1 MNMLGQIVAAKR
13 DEIAAAQ
20 CRLPLAACRAA
31 AAAAPRD
38 RRDFAA
44 AIRAPGIRI
53 IAEIKRA
60 SPSRGD
66 IDTGLDPA
74 AVARAYAAGGAA
86 ALSVLTEPAFFKGSA
101 ADLQAA
107 RRAVTLPVLRK
118 DFIID
123 PYQLYE
129 TAALGADAVLL
140 IVRILPDPLLGELHA
155 LACELGLDVLT
166 EVYDDDDARRANAVG
181 ADLVGINNRNLASFD
196 TDVDHAARLAAH
208 IRPGACVVA
217 LSGIASAD
225 DIRRNQSAG
234 ITRFLVGETLVRAP
248 DPAAL
253 LRSWTST
260 HAH

>member
-1 MNMLGQIVAAKR
+1 MSILDHI
-13 DEIAAAQ
+13 IASRREAITAAQ
-20 CRLPLAACRAA
+20 RRVPLAACRAA
-31 AAAAPRD
+31 AEQAPRD

-66 IDTGLDPA
+66 IAPGLDPA

-86 ALSVLTEPAFFKGSA
+86 ALSVLTEPSFFKGA
-101 ADLQAA
+101 PADLQAA

-118 DFIID
+118 DFILD

-140 IVRILPDPLLGELHA
+140 IVRILPDPLLADLHA
-155 LACELGLDVLT
+155 LARELGLAVLT
-166 EVYDDDDARRANAVG
+166 EVYDADDARRANAIG
-181 ADLVGINNRNLASFD
+181 ADLIGINNRDLASFGA
-196 TDVDHAARLAAH
+196 DVAHASRLAAH

-225 DIRRNQSAG
+225 DIRRSQTSG
-234 ITRFLVGETLVRAP
+234 ITRFLIGESLVRAP

-253 LRSWTST
+253 LRSWTSL
-260 HAH
+260 HGH